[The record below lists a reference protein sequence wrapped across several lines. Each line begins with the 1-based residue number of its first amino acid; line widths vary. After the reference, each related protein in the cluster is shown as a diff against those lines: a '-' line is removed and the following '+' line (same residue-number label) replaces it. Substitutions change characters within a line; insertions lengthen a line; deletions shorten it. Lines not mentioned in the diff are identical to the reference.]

1 VTARPFLIFLAP
13 LLLGFSA
20 GRPITGKVARVTDGD
35 TAVIR
40 SDRGDRFTCRLYGID
55 APEKYHR
62 RKPGQPYALESSAL
76 LRELTLGKSVLV
88 TLTGEKTYGRQVCVI
103 RAGEV
108 EVNLEMIKRGMAWAY
123 RKHLKPPFRK
133 RYISAEEKAKKRGI
147 GLWRGENPLPPWRFK
162 ALYW

>member
-1 VTARPFLIFLAP
+1 MTA
-13 LLLGFSA
+13 
-20 GRPITGKVARVTDGD
+20 KVVRVTDGD

-40 SDRGDRFTCRLYGID
+40 PDNGSRFTCRLYGID
-55 APEKYHR
+55 APEKPHR
-62 RKPGQPYALESSAL
+62 RKPGQPYAVESSAL
-76 LRELTLGKSVLV
+76 LRDLILYKSVAV

-123 RKHLKPPFRK
+123 RKHLKPPFRE
-133 RYISAEEKAKKRGI
+133 RYISAEEKARKRVI
-147 GLWRGENPLPPWRFK
+147 GLWRGKAPLPPWRFK